1 MKYLI
6 HSLLRTDL
14 VVSLSRF
21 GFALLVLS
29 CCFATTASEAQTTE
43 ILPEKHLEFRGI
55 SLGQPRDAFADL
67 LRAKGYEITT
77 PQHPTSSSSV
87 WMKGRYDSFHCLL
100 ELSASGNTQLV
111 DSVTVW
117 FQDVNNPVGNYR
129 VLRGFY
135 TRRYGQ
141 PVADNF
147 YNIAE
152 LGYASPE
159 EQLASDSYA
168 TLFSLDG
175 GTVTMRLSYAP
186 KEKAYKYS
194 LLFVD
199 HQSTEKAAEQ
209 ISDNSNHIDEEW

>member
-1 MKYLI
+1 
-6 HSLLRTDL
+6 
-14 VVSLSRF
+14 
-21 GFALLVLS
+21 
-29 CCFATTASEAQTTE
+29 
-43 ILPEKHLEFRGI
+43 
-55 SLGQPRDAFADL
+55 
-67 LRAKGYEITT
+67 
-77 PQHPTSSSSV
+77 
-87 WMKGRYDSFHCLL
+87 MKGRYDSFHCLL
-100 ELSASGNTQLV
+100 ELSASGDTQLV

-135 TRRYGQ
+135 TRHYGQ

-159 EQLASDSYA
+159 EQLANDSYA

-175 GTVTMRLSYAP
+175 GTVTMRLSYDP
-186 KEKAYKYS
+186 KEKVYKYS